1 MSNNPKKTFVDMSKF
16 WKTINEYNKQKG
28 VVSKMQIRSNFK
40 MSAKEQEYYLNALK
54 EKEGT
59 LDNISEVYFSLN
71 KNNNDVDVD
80 YTIKEPKFERIR
92 RITGY
97 LTGDLNRWNNAKQAE
112 EHDRVKHI

>member
-1 MSNNPKKTFVDMSKF
+1 
-16 WKTINEYNKQKG
+16 
-28 VVSKMQIRSNFK
+28 MQIKSNFK
-40 MSAKEQEYYLNALK
+40 MSTKEQEYYLNALK

>member
-1 MSNNPKKTFVDMSKF
+1 
-16 WKTINEYNKQKG
+16 
-28 VVSKMQIRSNFK
+28 

-71 KNNNDVDVD
+71 KNNNDIDVD

>member
-1 MSNNPKKTFVDMSKF
+1 MSKF
-16 WKTINEYNKQKG
+16 WKTINEHNKQKG
-28 VVSKMQIRSNFK
+28 AVSKMQIRSNFK

-71 KNNNDVDVD
+71 KNNNDIDVD

-97 LTGDLNRWNNAKQAE
+97 LTGDLNRWNNAKQTE

>member
-1 MSNNPKKTFVDMSKF
+1 MSKF
-16 WKTINEYNKQKG
+16 GETINEHNKQKG
-28 VVSKMQIRSNFK
+28 AVSKMQVRSNFK

-71 KNNNDVDVD
+71 KNNNDVNVD
-80 YTIKEPKFERIR
+80 YTIKEPRFERIR

-97 LTGDLNRWNNAKQAE
+97 LTGDLDRWNNAKQAE

>member
-1 MSNNPKKTFVDMSKF
+1 
-16 WKTINEYNKQKG
+16 
-28 VVSKMQIRSNFK
+28 MQIKSNFK

-54 EKEGT
+54 KKEGT

>member
-1 MSNNPKKTFVDMSKF
+1 MNKF
-16 WKTINEYNKQKG
+16 WETINEHNKQKG
-28 VVSKMQIRSNFK
+28 AVSKMQVRSNFK

>member
-1 MSNNPKKTFVDMSKF
+1 
-16 WKTINEYNKQKG
+16 
-28 VVSKMQIRSNFK
+28 MQIKSNFE
-40 MSAKEQEYYLNALK
+40 MSTKEQEYYLNVLK
-54 EKEGT
+54 EKEGS
-59 LDNISEVYFSLN
+59 LDNVSSISFTLKDDN
-71 KNNNDVDVD
+71 VDID

>member
-1 MSNNPKKTFVDMSKF
+1 
-16 WKTINEYNKQKG
+16 
-28 VVSKMQIRSNFK
+28 MQIRSNIK

-71 KNNNDVDVD
+71 KINHDVDVD

>member
-1 MSNNPKKTFVDMSKF
+1 MSKF
-16 WKTINEYNKQKG
+16 WETINEHNKQKG
-28 VVSKMQIRSNFK
+28 AVSKMQIRSNFE

>member
-1 MSNNPKKTFVDMSKF
+1 MSNTKKTFVDMSKF
-16 WKTINEYNKQKG
+16 WKTINEHNKQKG
-28 VVSKMQIRSNFK
+28 AVSKMQIRSNFK

>member
-1 MSNNPKKTFVDMSKF
+1 
-16 WKTINEYNKQKG
+16 
-28 VVSKMQIRSNFK
+28 MQIKSNFK
-40 MSAKEQEYYLNALK
+40 MSVKEQEYYLNALK

-112 EHDRVKHI
+112 EHDRIKHI

>member
-16 WKTINEYNKQKG
+16 WETINEHNKQKG
-28 VVSKMQIRSNFK
+28 AVSKMQIRSNFK

-80 YTIKEPKFERIR
+80 YTIKETKFERIR

>member
-1 MSNNPKKTFVDMSKF
+1 MGNDPKKTFIDMSKF

-28 VVSKMQIRSNFK
+28 AVSKMQVRSNFK

>member
-1 MSNNPKKTFVDMSKF
+1 
-16 WKTINEYNKQKG
+16 
-28 VVSKMQIRSNFK
+28 MQIRSNFK

-71 KNNNDVDVD
+71 KNNNDVDID

>member
-1 MSNNPKKTFVDMSKF
+1 MSKF
-16 WKTINEYNKQKG
+16 WKTINEHNKQKG
-28 VVSKMQIRSNFK
+28 AVSKMQIRSNFK

-80 YTIKEPKFERIR
+80 YIIKEPKFERIR

>member
-1 MSNNPKKTFVDMSKF
+1 MSKF
-16 WKTINEYNKQKG
+16 WKTINEHNKQKG
-28 VVSKMQIRSNFK
+28 AVSKMQIRSNFK

-80 YTIKEPKFERIR
+80 YTI
-92 RITGY
+92 
-97 LTGDLNRWNNAKQAE
+97 
-112 EHDRVKHI
+112 

>member
-1 MSNNPKKTFVDMSKF
+1 
-16 WKTINEYNKQKG
+16 
-28 VVSKMQIRSNFK
+28 MQIRSNFK